1 MPRRHSRSRHDA
13 SADAVILVDYSNL
26 FGVISER
33 SRSNDQPDH
42 LVLDL
47 IRELRR
53 HTSDHLQLNATR
65 TIAFANL
72 PPGMNRGHR
81 ATGAWLSQGIEPRF
95 SYAQGTDEATTI
107 DLAMEAME
115 IAGYSAEP
123 RAFIILSGNQWFV
136 PLVQRLQ
143 RAGHFV
149 LMASLESPSRS
160 DHLPA
165 DVVDS
170 FLNARFLL
178 SRGDGGSNG
187 VRSVLSD
194 ETRERDAREHQKPV
208 EISSID
214 DDGCLRTLEII
225 ETYFGQYEEVYLTP
239 LLRKLS
245 DELEPDHDEPKTI
258 INVLEEAGAI
268 WLEKRRGFP
277 HNYTV
282 LLVNG
287 DHPDVNDV
295 KESMRSS
302 SSDSYDDFY
311 RDGEDDYDDYDD
323 SDEDFEEEDDYPVE
337 SGYEDPRD

>member
-1 MPRRHSRSRHDA
+1 MARRHTRGRNDNSS
-13 SADAVILVDYSNL
+13 DAVILVDYANL

-33 SRSNDQPDH
+33 SRSNDQPDQ

-53 HTSDHLQLNATR
+53 HTSEHLQLNTAR
-65 TIAFANL
+65 TIAFANI
-72 PPGMNRGHR
+72 PPGANRGHR
-81 ATGAWLSQGIEPRF
+81 ATGAWLAQGIEPRF
-95 SYAQGTDEATTI
+95 CYAQGTDEATTI

-115 IAGYSAEP
+115 IAGYSDER
-123 RAFIILSGNQWFV
+123 RAFVILSGNQWFV

-160 DHLPA
+160 DHLPG
-165 DVVDS
+165 DVVDA

-178 SRGDGGSNG
+178 SRGDIASNG
-187 VRSVLSD
+187 SRQVLSEESRDRDAFEQQKPD
-194 ETRERDAREHQKPV
+194 ETSPV
-208 EISSID
+208 T
-214 DDGCLRTLEII
+214 DDGALRTLEII

-245 DELEPDHDEPKTI
+245 DELDPDHDEPKAV
-258 INVLEEAGAI
+258 INLLEEAGAI

-282 LLVNG
+282 LLVNN
-287 DHPDVNDV
+287 DHPDVADV
-295 KESMRSS
+295 KESMSAPS
-302 SSDSYDDFY
+302 PESYEDFY
-311 RDGEDDYDDYDD
+311 SDGEDDYDDYDD
-323 SDEDFEEEDDYPVE
+323 GDDYEEEDDYPVE
-337 SGYEDPRD
+337 SEYEDPRD

>member
-1 MPRRHSRSRHDA
+1 MARRHSRSRNDN
-13 SADAVILVDYSNL
+13 SADAVILVDYANL

-33 SRSNDQPDH
+33 SRSNDQPDQ

-53 HTSDHLQLNATR
+53 HTSEHLQLNTAR
-65 TIAFANL
+65 TIAFANI
-72 PPGMNRGHR
+72 PPGTNRGHR
-81 ATGAWLSQGIEPRF
+81 ATGAWLAQGIEPRF
-95 SYAQGTDEATTI
+95 CYAQGTDEAATI
-107 DLAMEAME
+107 DLAMEAVE
-115 IAGYSAEP
+115 IAGTSEEP

-149 LMASLESPSRS
+149 LMASLESPARS
-160 DHLPA
+160 DHLPG
-165 DVVDS
+165 DVVDA

-178 SRGDGGSNG
+178 SRGDVGSNG
-187 VRSVLSD
+187 VRQVLSD
-194 ETRERDAREHQKPV
+194 ESRDRDAAERQKPDETSPV
-208 EISSID
+208 T
-214 DDGCLRTLEII
+214 DDGAIRTLEII

-245 DELEPDHDEPKTI
+245 DELDPDHEEPKTI
-258 INVLEEAGAI
+258 INLLEEAGAI

-287 DHPDVNDV
+287 DHPDVLDV
-295 KESMRSS
+295 KEAMSS
-302 SSDSYDDFY
+302 PASEQYDDFY
-311 RDGEDDYDDYDD
+311 SDGEDDYDGYDD
-323 SDEDFEEEDDYPVE
+323 GDDFEEEDDYPVE
-337 SGYEDPRD
+337 SEYEDPRD